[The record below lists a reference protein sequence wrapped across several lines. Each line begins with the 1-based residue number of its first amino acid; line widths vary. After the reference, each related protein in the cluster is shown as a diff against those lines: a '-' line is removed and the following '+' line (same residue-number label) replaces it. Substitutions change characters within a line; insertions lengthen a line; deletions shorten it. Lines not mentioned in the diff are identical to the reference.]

1 MGQRD
6 EPERVLG
13 RKWAKIIGM
22 RKVHSWGGRGMAGGR
37 GPLLQGPAQG
47 KHIGR
52 NTRSPIFL
60 WSVRVKK
67 TDLPLDDELAVL
79 EVAQINAVVQLGYDF
94 V

>member
-1 MGQRD
+1 
-6 EPERVLG
+6 
-13 RKWAKIIGM
+13 
-22 RKVHSWGGRGMAGGR
+22 MAGGR

-67 TDLPLDDELAVL
+67 TALPLDDELAVL
-79 EVAQINAVVQLGYDF
+79 EVTQIDSVVQLCYDLF
-94 V
+94 IKLLGGKRICINASHVLAC